1 MEWELQ
7 GDRPIWLQLTEQIQL
22 RIVSGEYPA
31 GERLPSVR
39 DLAAEAAVN
48 PNTMQKALTELERG
62 GLVYSQRTSG
72 RFITQDQQ
80 LIQQLKQR
88 LAREETDL
96 SGCIL
101 AADIR
106 EAAEKCRELPGNI
119 LLATGAKELP
129 AFCQALGEPGRVF
142 PRVLPLAESLE
153 QCRAAGIPAG
163 SVIAIQG
170 PFSRELNLALMEQF
184 SISVL
189 VTKDGGKAGGMPE
202 KLAAARER
210 GARVVAIRRPTLP
223 GAVCSMAEILA
234 RLTGEE
240 EKG

>member
-48 PNTMQKALTELERG
+48 PNTMQKALSELERG

-88 LAREETDL
+88 LAREETDGFL
-96 SGCIL
+96 ERMDG
-101 AADIR
+101 
-106 EAAEKCRELPGNI
+106 
-119 LLATGAKELP
+119 
-129 AFCQALGEPGRVF
+129 LGF
-142 PRVLPLAESLE
+142 
-153 QCRAAGIPAG
+153 
-163 SVIAIQG
+163 
-170 PFSRELNLALMEQF
+170 
-184 SISVL
+184 
-189 VTKDGGKAGGMPE
+189 
-202 KLAAARER
+202 
-210 GARVVAIRRPTLP
+210 
-223 GAVCSMAEILA
+223 
-234 RLTGEE
+234 TGEE
-240 EKG
+240 TLAIVESQVRGKGEEE

>member
-39 DLAAEAAVN
+39 DLAAETAVN

-88 LAREETDL
+88 LAREETDGFL
-96 SGCIL
+96 ERMDGL
-101 AADIR
+101 
-106 EAAEKCRELPGNI
+106 GF
-119 LLATGAKELP
+119 TG
-129 AFCQALGEPGRVF
+129 
-142 PRVLPLAESLE
+142 ES
-153 QCRAAGIPAG
+153 QVR
-163 SVIAIQG
+163 
-170 PFSRELNLALMEQF
+170 
-184 SISVL
+184 
-189 VTKDGGKAGGMPE
+189 GK
-202 KLAAARER
+202 
-210 GARVVAIRRPTLP
+210 
-223 GAVCSMAEILA
+223 
-234 RLTGEE
+234 GEE
-240 EKG
+240 E